1 MDKEQLKEQVS
12 QAIDKHRD
20 EIIRIGEQIF
30 NNPELGYK
38 EYKTSALVKE
48 VFRNLDLPYEENL
61 AITGVKALA
70 EGKKHDVKVAIMGEL
85 DAVVSHTH
93 PCADPGTGAA
103 HACGHNAQIASMLGA
118 A

>member
-12 QAIDKHRD
+12 QAIDQHRD

-30 NNPELGYK
+30 NNPELGFK
-38 EYKTSALVKE
+38 EHKTSALVKE
-48 VFRNLDLPYEENL
+48 VFKKLGLPYEENL

-85 DAVVSHTH
+85 DAVVSPTH
-93 PCADPGTGAA
+93 PCADSGTGAA
-103 HACGHNAQIASMLGA
+103 HA
-118 A
+118 